1 MQFINI
7 TISAIAENG
16 AESTLVG
23 VSAAVIGPPPVT
35 KRLVSLTR
43 EFWGPKVTRLRR
55 VIADRVAPTEPAEDQ
70 GEEVVHLPERV

>member
-1 MQFINI
+1 MQLINI
-7 TISAIAENG
+7 TLSAIAENG
-16 AESTLVG
+16 TESTLIG
-23 VSAAVIGPPPVT
+23 ICAVIIGPPVT

-55 VIADRVAPTEPAEDQ
+55 VIADRVAPTEPTDDQ

>member
-7 TISAIAENG
+7 TISAIVENG
-16 AESTLVG
+16 TETTLIAVC
-23 VSAAVIGPPPVT
+23 AAVIGPPVT

-55 VIADRVAPTEPAEDQ
+55 VIADRVAPAEPDQ
-70 GEEVVHLPERV
+70 DQVEEVVHLSERV

>member
-1 MQFINI
+1 MQLINI

-16 AESTLVG
+16 TESALVALC
-23 VSAAVIGPPPVT
+23 AAVIGPPVM

-55 VIADRVAPTEPAEDQ
+55 VIADHVAPTEPTDGQ